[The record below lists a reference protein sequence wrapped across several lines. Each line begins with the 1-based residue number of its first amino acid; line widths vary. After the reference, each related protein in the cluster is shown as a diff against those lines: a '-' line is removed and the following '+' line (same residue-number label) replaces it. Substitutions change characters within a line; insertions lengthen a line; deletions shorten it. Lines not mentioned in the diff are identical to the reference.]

1 MSFANLVEAL
11 GVVRIRFLPMVGREP
26 KKGALAVMAVALEV
40 LDKLARVEVVVL
52 EEVHRPHYLR

>member
-1 MSFANLVEAL
+1 MFLASLVEAL

-26 KKGALAVMAVALEV
+26 KNGAIAVMAVALEV
-40 LDKLARVEVVVL
+40 LDKLARVGVVVL